1 MNQTVEKQVQVLE
14 TKLSLVVFEFLSNVL
29 ANV

>member
-1 MNQTVEKQVQVLE
+1 MNQTVEKQVQVVE

-29 ANV
+29 AHV